1 MPSVIETDLQE
12 TTSSGEGYVSTTT
25 STSRFH
31 ADTAA
36 ADQLVI
42 SGSTITWN
50 GVTLNR
56 GQTFVTHVKRVDFLE
71 YTGDFRWSV
80 SLGGVSLLD
89 TENPLM
95 VVVGT
100 TEDDIAFEVVEDGGA
115 SVLTPNYP
123 ASSKRS
129 IRFQFT
135 AENTAIQPRW

>member
-1 MPSVIETDLQE
+1 M
-12 TTSSGEGYVSTTT
+12 
-25 STSRFH
+25 
-31 ADTAA
+31 
-36 ADQLVI
+36 I

-56 GQTFVTHVKRVDFLE
+56 GQTFVTLVKRVDFLE
-71 YTGDFRWSV
+71 YTGDFRWST

-89 TENPLM
+89 ADNPSM

-123 ASSKRS
+123 ASSKQS

-135 AENTAIQPRW
+135 AENTAIQPGGRLWFTVPVGWSLPSLTDNAGKATVSIVHLKRRW